1 MVANANW
8 STRRPKYLV
17 SWCVAVLLF
26 VAGLSAAVRESR
38 LANAAEKQDRES
50 VRALLAQHAD
60 VNAPQA
66 DGATAL
72 HWAAHWND
80 VETIDLLIRN
90 GANVN
95 AVNDYGVT
103 PLSLACTNG
112 NPAIAVRLL
121 QAGANANGALSTGET
136 PLMTAARTGSVE
148 IVTALIA
155 HGADVNEKERTHA
168 QTALMWAAAQG
179 HGRVVRT
186 LIESGSDIRARSTNG
201 FTPLLFAARQGDV
214 ESVRALIAAGS
225 DANETALDGSSALL
239 VATASDQEAAALLL
253 LEKGADPN
261 RADSI
266 GYTPLHAVVWKPS
279 AKAGLTRAN
288 GTSVL
293 VNALLAH
300 GADPDARIAAD
311 PPPVPGTYFFQ
322 AGLVGATPY
331 WLAARAA
338 DTSVMQTLASASADL
353 QLGNKAG
360 TTPLM
365 VASGLGQYEGPG
377 GTPETRLLE
386 SVKTAIELGADVNAT
401 NEAGQTAVHGAAGV
415 GFDSI
420 IQYLADHGASVNIK
434 DKRGQTPFNAA
445 QRRNAVHTMDLLRKL
460 GGAQGG
466 DSGNLKTEKDPGTNR

>member
-1 MVANANW
+1 MVANAK
-8 STRRPKYLV
+8 RFKHLV
-17 SWCVAVLLF
+17 SWCVAILLSCVAVLLS
-26 VAGLSAAVRESR
+26 VAGLGAAARESR
-38 LANAAEKQDRES
+38 LANAVEKQDRES
-50 VRALLAQHAD
+50 VRVLLSQRVD

-80 VETIDLLIRN
+80 VETTDLLIRR

-95 AVNDYGVT
+95 AVNDYGIT

-121 QAGANANGALSTGET
+121 QAGANANAALSTGET
-136 PLMTAARTGSVE
+136 PFMTAARTGSVE
-148 IVTALIA
+148 IVTALTA
-155 HGADVNEKERTHA
+155 HGADVNAKERTHA

-179 HGRVVRT
+179 HSRVVRT

-214 ESVRALIAAGS
+214 ESIRALIGAGA
-225 DANETALDGSSALL
+225 DVDETALDGSSALL
-239 VATASDQEAAALLL
+239 VATASGQEAAALLL

-288 GTSVL
+288 GTSAL
-293 VNALLAH
+293 VDALLAH
-300 GADPDARIAAD
+300 GADPDARIRSD
-311 PPPVPGTYFFQ
+311 PPPVPGSYFFQ
-322 AGLVGATPY
+322 TGLEGATPY

-338 DTSVMQTLASASADL
+338 DTSVMQTLAAGGADL
-353 QLGNKAG
+353 QLRNKAG

-365 VASGLGQYEGPG
+365 VASGLGQTEGPG

-386 SVKTAIELGADVNAT
+386 SVKTAIELDADVNAT

-415 GFDSI
+415 GFDTI
-420 IQYLADHGASVNIK
+420 IQYLADHGASVSVK
-434 DKRGQTPFNAA
+434 DKRGQTPFSSA

-460 GGAQGG
+460 GSGQSGDGG
-466 DSGNLKTEKDPGTNR
+466 DQNRN

>member
-1 MVANANW
+1 VLVELISNGYDE
-8 STRRPKYLV
+8 YLV
-17 SWCVAVLLF
+17 SWCIAILLSVATL
-26 VAGLSAAVRESR
+26 GAVRESR
-38 LANAAEKQDRES
+38 VANAAERQDRES
-50 VRALLAQHAD
+50 VRALLAQRVD

-80 VETIDLLIRN
+80 VETTDLLIRN
-90 GANVN
+90 GASVN

-103 PLSLACTNG
+103 PLSLACANG

-121 QAGANANGALSTGET
+121 QAGADANAALSTGET

-148 IVTALIA
+148 IVTALVA
-155 HGADVNEKERTHA
+155 HGADVNAKERTHA

-179 HGRVVRT
+179 HGRAVRA
-186 LIESGSDIRARSTNG
+186 LIERGADIRARSTNG

-214 ESVRALIAAGS
+214 ESIRTLIAAGS
-225 DANETALDGSSALL
+225 DANETAMDGSSALL

-266 GYTPLHAVVWKPS
+266 GYTPLHAIVWKPS

-288 GTSVL
+288 GTSAL

-300 GADPDARIAAD
+300 GANPDARIAAD

-322 AGLVGATPY
+322 AGLAGATPY

-338 DTSVMQTLASASADL
+338 DTSVMQALASAGADL

-377 GTPETRLLE
+377 GTPETRLLG

-401 NEAGQTAVHGAAGV
+401 NEAGQTAVHGAAGLS
-415 GFDSI
+415 FDSI
-420 IQYLADHGASVNIK
+420 IQYLADHGASVTLK

-445 QRRNAVHTMDLLRKL
+445 QRRNAVHTMDLLREL
-460 GGAQGG
+460 GGGP
-466 DSGNLKTEKDPGTNR
+466 SGADEDLKNQKKF